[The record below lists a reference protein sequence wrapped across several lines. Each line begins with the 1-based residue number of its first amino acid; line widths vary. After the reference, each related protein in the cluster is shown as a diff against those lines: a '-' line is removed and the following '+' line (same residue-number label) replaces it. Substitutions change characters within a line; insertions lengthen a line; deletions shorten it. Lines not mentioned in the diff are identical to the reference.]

1 LRAEIRNVVAFAENA
16 GTSGAFMDGQG
27 EKGGAAEQAEIAFD
41 LNFVP
46 TWARKP
52 PDRNPYAD
60 GRFEGR
66 DVADYERRER
76 DRGGERR
83 GRFGDRRGPRRDR
96 DDRGPRAPARDT
108 PRDRASP
115 RPEREP
121 SPRFAGPPSGERP
134 APSPV
139 EIHFIPERRSLGAAV
154 HRIHAAHRAYPLS
167 ELAHFFL
174 SKPEFCAVKFDARRG
189 VEPPVR
195 FYQCAECQS
204 LFLDRT
210 QALDHAIGR
219 HADRF
224 FEARETQLEPPQGQ
238 FICVARCRRSG
249 RLLGPPNHHAYNENL
264 LQARAEVAPDLSLDE
279 YRQQI
284 ETVRDPEAIERWK
297 QEASRA
303 TLYHRRD
310 APPDAP
316 PLKWH
321 EARALLRDQLAPT
334 LIREA
339 AAHATVPAPVALAL
353 EDARLRAAVREAWT
367 LENRF
372 PMSLMYALRPALR
385 HMGLHLFKAGDA
397 HTFVTAVAPAPLD
410 PERAIPPIRDA
421 LKYLGEHPGVTR
433 AQMLQD
439 LFPGRAPDD
448 PELRAVVGHLHWLVE
463 KGHVIEF
470 FDGTLSVPRRHRAD
484 SPPAAERP

>member
-1 LRAEIRNVVAFAENA
+1 
-16 GTSGAFMDGQG
+16 MDGQG
-27 EKGGAAEQAEIAFD
+27 DKGGAAEPAEVALD

-52 PDRNPYAD
+52 PGENPYAD

-66 DVADYERRER
+66 DVAEYDRRDR
-76 DRGGERR
+76 DRGGDRR
-83 GRFGDRRGPRRDR
+83 ARFGDRRAPRRNR
-96 DDRGPRAPARDT
+96 DDRESRSPSREGARGRPAPL
-108 PRDRASP
+108 PDRAAEGA
-115 RPEREP
+115 R
-121 SPRFAGPPSGERP
+121 PRFAEPPRGGRP

-139 EIHFIPERRSLGAAV
+139 EIHFIPERRCLGAAV
-154 HRIHAAHRAYPLS
+154 HRIHASHRAYPLS

-174 SKPEFCAVKFDARRG
+174 SKPEFCAIKFDARRG
-189 VEPPVR
+189 AEPPVR

-204 LFLDRT
+204 LYIDRAA
-210 QALDHAIGR
+210 ALDHVIR
-219 HADRF
+219 LHADRF
-224 FEARETQLEPPQGQ
+224 FEARETQLETPQGQ
-238 FICVARCRRSG
+238 FICIARCRRSG
-249 RLLGPPNHHAYNENL
+249 RLLGPPNHHSYNENL

-284 ETVRDPEAIERWK
+284 ETVREPEVIERWK

-303 TLYHRRD
+303 TLYYRRD
-310 APPDAP
+310 APPETP
-316 PLKWH
+316 PLKWS
-321 EARALLRDQLAPT
+321 EARAVLRDQLAPT

-339 AAHATVPAPVALAL
+339 GAHATVPASVALKL
-353 EDARLRAAVREAWT
+353 EDARLRSALRDAWS
-367 LENRF
+367 LESRF

-385 HMGLHLFKAGDA
+385 HMGLHLFKAGDG

-448 PELRAVVGHLHWLVE
+448 ADVRALVGHLHWLVE

-470 FDGTLSVPRRHRAD
+470 FDGTLSVPRGHSAD
-484 SPPAAERP
+484 RPPAAAERP